1 MASLARGRHTVR
13 KFKTAGSTEDV
24 TEIFNESRSLPLRD
38 VLGNGGSPSCCGCPS
53 AYTVVEQANGKE
65 ESRME
70 LSFRILGG
78 LTISYDKVVG
88 PSSNPASRMN
98 TFIVS
103 HLDALTGSRVDDS
116 VDELSGFVDRDQ
128 NVAEAS
134 S

>member
-1 MASLARGRHTVR
+1 
-13 KFKTAGSTEDV
+13 
-24 TEIFNESRSLPLRD
+24 
-38 VLGNGGSPSCCGCPS
+38 
-53 AYTVVEQANGKE
+53 
-65 ESRME
+65 
-70 LSFRILGG
+70 
-78 LTISYDKVVG
+78 
-88 PSSNPASRMN
+88 MN